1 MAKRFAGT
9 HSHKVEPRGRVSLP
23 ADFRKVLKETGS
35 ETIYLVPQ
43 FRRSTAHACFTESGF
58 ERLCDDFDQKDLT
71 PEEQEVFEEFVI
83 ARTKPVDV
91 DEMGRIVIP
100 ADLRGAIGIEGEI
113 FFVGLGGFFELR
125 GPEAHAAISDRIVER
140 GQALVAGHRVRGP
153 A

>member
-35 ETIYLVPQ
+35 ESIYIVPQ

-58 ERLCDDFDQKDLT
+58 ERLCDDFDQKDMT

-83 ARTKPVDV
+83 ARAKPVDV

-100 ADLRGAIGIEGEI
+100 ADLRSMIGLEGELV
-113 FFVGLGGFFELR
+113 FVGLGSFFELR
-125 GPEAHAAISDRIVER
+125 GPEAHAAKSDGIVER
-140 GQALVAGHRVRGP
+140 GQAIIGSLRIRGP